1 MNKRELLL
9 CRDAIQEQ
17 LLGLDEEMDF
27 ILTLDDTGVEV
38 EVYPQAFDD
47 LKADIRE
54 HERLLDKLILEIR
67 IA

>member
-54 HERLLDKLILEIR
+54 HERLLDKLILEMR